1 LAHGGLGRAF
11 YFMEETKLD
20 GRIYELAYLF
30 VPTLEETQAMSRFS
44 ELKTMLS
51 DMRAEVISEDI
62 PRLMDLAYEMYRTIA
77 NKKTWFDTAYF
88 GWIKFELD
96 PSQVVA
102 IDEKLA
108 RDETVLRFMVVKTVR
123 ENTFTAK
130 KPFTTRRRV
139 EKAEGEEGV
148 VVTDEVLAPV
158 ADAVEEEVKEPIAP
172 EELDKQIDALITE

>member
-1 LAHGGLGRAF
+1 
-11 YFMEETKLD
+11 MEETKMD

-51 DMRAEVISEDI
+51 DMGAEVISEDI
-62 PRLMDLAYEMYRTIA
+62 PRLMDLAYEMHRTIA

-96 PSQVVA
+96 PSQVVT

-108 RDETVLRFMVVKTVR
+108 RDETVLRFMVIKTVR

-130 KPFTTRRRV
+130 KPFTTRRRT
-139 EKAEGEEGV
+139 EKKDGEEDGV
-148 VVTDEVLAPV
+148 VVEDTATDT
-158 ADAVEEEVKEPIAP
+158 VEPAAEEPIAP